1 MSGKRRILF
10 GSLRRGEANESFSKP
25 WPPRGRALRRAGK
38 TLLRALVVGGPAP
51 KSKTHERVERRTGE
65 TAKGAISSC
74 ARRRAG
80 SLIWHRSHMF
90 GFSLAELS
98 LILAVLLLVGA
109 IAAIAL
115 AATRR

>member
-1 MSGKRRILF
+1 
-10 GSLRRGEANESFSKP
+10 
-25 WPPRGRALRRAGK
+25 
-38 TLLRALVVGGPAP
+38 
-51 KSKTHERVERRTGE
+51 
-65 TAKGAISSC
+65 
-74 ARRRAG
+74 
-80 SLIWHRSHMF
+80 MF